1 MIELIKNIDEL
12 IQKIEDEEL
21 REDLNAAI
29 LSLALEIGKD
39 KMQEYFNP
47 PKECLKPQQEQ
58 HEKED
63 ASS

>member
-47 PKECLKPQQEQ
+47 PKAELKPEHKHQAE
-58 HEKED
+58 E
-63 ASS
+63 